1 MNGVLIIGAILS
13 GILIGI
19 TGLIIHIHDDMSHD
33 DVSNEGRIMFI
44 LLVALAVNLMILI
57 AYIALLSVACA

>member
-1 MNGVLIIGAILS
+1 MNEVLIIGAILS

-19 TGLIIHIHDDMSHD
+19 TGLIIRTHD
-33 DVSNEGRIMFI
+33 DVSNEGRVMFI